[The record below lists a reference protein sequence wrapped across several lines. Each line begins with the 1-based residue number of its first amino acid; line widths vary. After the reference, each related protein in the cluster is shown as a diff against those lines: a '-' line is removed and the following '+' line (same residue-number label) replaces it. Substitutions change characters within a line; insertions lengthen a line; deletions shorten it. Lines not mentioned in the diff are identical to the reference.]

1 MAVAK
6 FRPRLKSNCSGD
18 IAPAHPVGTGRSPGS
33 YVRDRACPTLLHTFS
48 VGFRSYVVLVAGATD
63 ENMLGISNFGLAS
76 RPVTTI
82 IRRVTSVNVAASG
95 HIDDTQFLKVSGYS
109 QTFVGQSHSLFFGE
123 SFTFCRRSP
132 NFA

>member
-18 IAPAHPVGTGRSPGS
+18 IAPAHPVGTGNRPVPTFGI
-33 YVRDRACPTLLHTFS
+33 VRVLLLHTFS